1 MRQIDTYLGQEHDR
15 QLYNKQT
22 ATCMP
27 VLEPVFAL
35 GNSPCLFLSST
46 LSRQCRKTRKVE
58 CLSWHDQETLTL
70 WYIVVKTVYAFIHAP
85 PSEIFKVNIKLLII
99 LCLFLLVV
107 VCELWKYI
115 HCFRG
120 SIQCQ
125 VNHSFLVSLV
135 RHTLLISTCNH
146 CWTPKPGSDL

>member
-22 ATCMP
+22 VTCMP

-35 GNSPCLFLSST
+35 RNNPCLFLSST

-85 PSEIFKVNIKLLII
+85 PSEIFRVNIKLLII

-107 VCELWKYI
+107 VYELWKYVY
-115 HCFRG
+115 CFRG
-120 SIQCQ
+120 SIQC
-125 VNHSFLVSLV
+125 LV